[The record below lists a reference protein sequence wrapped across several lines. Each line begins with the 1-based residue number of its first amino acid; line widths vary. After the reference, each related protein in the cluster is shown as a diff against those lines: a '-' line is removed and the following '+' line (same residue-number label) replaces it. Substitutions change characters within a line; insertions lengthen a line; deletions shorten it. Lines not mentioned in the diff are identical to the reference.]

1 MILNHTENNKQT
13 IRQLRKMYAS
23 QISLEELFGQVMFSS
38 VITPQDRQI
47 IKNLILSGVLTE
59 DEKTIINRLLYNVHR
74 GWVELL
80 K

>member
-1 MILNHTENNKQT
+1 
-13 IRQLRKMYAS
+13 MYAY

-38 VITPQDRQI
+38 VITLQDRQV

-59 DEKTIINRLLYNVHR
+59 DEKAIINRLLYNVHR
-74 GWVELL
+74 GWIELL